1 MFVCKQFPES
11 VLHLFCTCS
20 VTRSLWV
27 QFCLWA
33 SNANILLTSDLDP
46 QYCILGM
53 YREELQDQV
62 IVNHLILLF
71 KRYIYLKK
79 GYKTAPNLMGL
90 KAFIKCIEKLERNIV
105 SENKKLDYHY
115 KKWDKLIPFL

>member
-1 MFVCKQFPES
+1 M
-11 VLHLFCTCS
+11 
-20 VTRSLWV
+20 

-46 QYCILGM
+46 QYSILGM

-62 IVNHLILLF
+62 IVNRLILLF
-71 KRYIYLKK
+71 KRYIYLNK
-79 GYKTAPNLMGL
+79 GDKTAPNLTGL
-90 KAFIKCIEKLERNIV
+90 KAYIKCIGNLEQNIA
-105 SENKKLDYHY
+105 SENRKLDYHY